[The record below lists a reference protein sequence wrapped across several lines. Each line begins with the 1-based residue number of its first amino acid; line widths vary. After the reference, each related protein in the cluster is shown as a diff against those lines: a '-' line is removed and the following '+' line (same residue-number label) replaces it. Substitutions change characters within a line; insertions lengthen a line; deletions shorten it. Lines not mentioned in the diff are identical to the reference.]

1 MKAIITAE
9 MIGNDIIHTIE
20 EISGENIYKCYQC
33 GKCTAGCPA
42 AGEMDM
48 GPAEAIRLL
57 QLGLVEKVLQSRAIW
72 YCASCIMCYNRCPKG
87 VDFSK
92 IAEACRM
99 VLLRSGVSK
108 IEVNDFDPEYRK
120 KAPQIAMISCAR
132 KFSSLS

>member
-1 MKAIITAE
+1 MKECITHATFHNE
-9 MIGNDIIHTIE
+9 TIALIE
-20 EISGENIYKCYQC
+20 EICGENIYKCYQC

-42 AGEMDM
+42 AEEMDM

-57 QLGLVEKVLQSRAIW
+57 QLGLVERVLSSKAIW
-72 YCASCIMCYNRCPKG
+72 YCASCVMCYGRCPKG

-99 VLLRSGVSK
+99 ILLRRGESRL
-108 IEVNDFDPEYRK
+108 EVQDFDIEYRM
-120 KAPQIAMISCAR
+120 KAPQIAFISSSR